1 MAWTTFRLTVTTP
14 LFNGDD
20 PTTGLHASSL
30 RGAMHHWFRALAATR
45 AGNDVTALAR
55 AEQAVFGS
63 TRQAS
68 PVRVRLSGQPI
79 GNMLVKPGPSALI
92 RGDHG
97 KWVGYLLGQGLTRYD
112 SSTGRI
118 LLSRPYTRPG
128 HSFDLR
134 IGFSGNEEVDALFL
148 ASLWLACTYGG
159 FGART
164 RKGFGGVRLT
174 HEEGDLPGPWRK
186 HSPNTPE
193 LDHYGE
199 LDHLPLAGPIKDCAD
214 LLWEVMPAPAD
225 DAHDQAPV
233 YPALGLDNT
242 IAALG
247 GPHGS
252 TWQEVASESGELY
265 RRFRASRDHSN
276 TKKNYE
282 PKIKTPEHHTVIHGR
297 DTHFPLGALGL
308 PVNYQGD
315 AIVNVFQGGEQARRA
330 SPLWFRFVGGQ
341 GEEVRLFSFAFL
353 NPFLPKG
360 GGVRVWAKGRAIRP
374 DGERPVTVDDAD
386 VRDRVGAWMKLTRMP
401 TEADSEWG

>member
-20 PTTGLHASSL
+20 ATTGLHASSI

-63 TRQAS
+63 TRRAS
-68 PVRVRLSGQPI
+68 PVRMRLAGQPI

-92 RGDHG
+92 SGDQG

-112 SSTGRI
+112 SSTGRM

-134 IGFSGNEEVDALFL
+134 LGFSGQEDVDALFL

-164 RKGFGGVRLT
+164 RKGFGGVRLV
-174 HEEGDLPGPWRK
+174 HEDGDLPGPWRE
-186 HSPNTPE
+186 HSPNTPT
-193 LDHYGE
+193 LDHYRE
-199 LDHLPLAGPIKDCAD
+199 LDHLSLAGPVKDCAD
-214 LLWEVMPAPAD
+214 LLWKVMPAPAD
-225 DAHDQAPV
+225 DAHDRAPV
-233 YPALGLDNT
+233 YPALGPGYT
-242 IAALG
+242 TAALG
-247 GPHGS
+247 WPHGA

-265 RRFRASRDHSN
+265 RRFRASRAHPH
-276 TKKNYE
+276 TTKNYE
-282 PKIKTPEHHTVIHGR
+282 PKIKTPEHHTVVHGR
-297 DTHFPLGALGL
+297 STHFPLGALGL
-308 PVNYQGD
+308 PVNYQSD
-315 AIVNVFQGGEQARRA
+315 AVVNVFQGEEHARRA
-330 SPLWFRFVGGQ
+330 SPLWLRFVGGE
-341 GEEVRLFSFAFL
+341 GEETRLFSFAFL

-360 GGVRVWAKGRAIRP
+360 SGARIRAEGRAVKP
-374 DGERPVTVDDAD
+374 DGSRPVTVDDTD
-386 VRDRVGAWMKLTRMP
+386 VQNKAGAWLKLTRLP
-401 TEADSEWG
+401 T